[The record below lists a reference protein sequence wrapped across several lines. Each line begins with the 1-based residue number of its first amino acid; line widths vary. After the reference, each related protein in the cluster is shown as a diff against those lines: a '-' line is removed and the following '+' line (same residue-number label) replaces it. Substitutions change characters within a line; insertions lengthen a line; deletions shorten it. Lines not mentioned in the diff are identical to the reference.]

1 MILKV
6 AYSIISIL
14 ILGYVFLFYKHINTI
29 KELESETLKNLMLT
43 ESLKKQNE
51 VINKMQLNI
60 KKYND
65 NKEIKTETIIKKY
78 NDVLKNNNVKN
89 QNQINNINNC
99 NYQDY
104 KRLLKQEQ
112 DLKALLKARYN

>member
-14 ILGYVFLFYKHINTI
+14 ILGYVFLYYKHFNTV
-29 KELESETLKNLMLT
+29 KKLESETLKNLMLI
-43 ESLKKQNE
+43 ESLNKQNE
-51 VINKMQLNI
+51 VINKMQIEI

-78 NDVLKNNNVKN
+78 NDVLKNNNIKN
-89 QNQINNINNC
+89 QNTINNINNC

>member
-29 KELESETLKNLMLT
+29 KELETETLKNLMLT
-43 ESLKKQNE
+43 ESLNKQNE
-51 VINKMQLNI
+51 VINKMQLDI

>member
-1 MILKV
+1 MNLKV

-14 ILGYVFLFYKHINTI
+14 ILGYVCLYYKHFNTI
-29 KELESETLKNLMLT
+29 KKLESEILKNLMLT
-43 ESLKKQNE
+43 ESLNKQNE
-51 VINKMQLNI
+51 VINKMQIEI

-78 NDVLKNNNVKN
+78 NDVLKNNNIKN
-89 QNQINNINNC
+89 QNTINNINNC